1 MRDFLVG
8 KIGSLGSDLSG
19 CSSCLCPRLA
29 FVLWLLGG
37 LRSLLSFLGGRLGRS
52 ALLLRSLL
60 LLLVLCGTRG
70 LYTRGR
76 ESERLSASETSWR
89 STDKSSRS
97 RRRPR
102 GQRCSASICGECR
115 IILVRFLFLVS
126 TPFYGY
132 CMMRIGG
139 QFVLKPRA
147 FRGSSSVQAKP
158 CDMRI
163 HVFQVCCSSRLLQ
176 STVTRSF
183 S

>member
-60 LLLVLCGTRG
+60 LLLLVLCGTRG

-89 STDKSSRS
+89 STDKPSRS

-102 GQRCSASICGECR
+102 GQRCSASICGVQNSLGEPSS
-115 IILVRFLFLVS
+115 LVS
-126 TPFYGY
+126 PCYGY
-132 CMMRIGG
+132 SM
-139 QFVLKPRA
+139 
-147 FRGSSSVQAKP
+147 
-158 CDMRI
+158 
-163 HVFQVCCSSRLLQ
+163 SSRITGPGSQ
-176 STVTRSF
+176 SMRSPIVVIVGKAMRNTNSRPF
-183 S
+183 RCMVF

>member
-1 MRDFLVG
+1 VPSKQRMRDFLVG
-8 KIGSLGSDLSG
+8 KIGSLGPDLSG

-89 STDKSSRS
+89 STDKPSRS

-102 GQRCSASICGECR
+102 GQRCSASICGVQNSLGEPSPC
-115 IILVRFLFLVS
+115 
-126 TPFYGY
+126 YGHS
-132 CMMRIGG
+132 M
-139 QFVLKPRA
+139 
-147 FRGSSSVQAKP
+147 
-158 CDMRI
+158 
-163 HVFQVCCSSRLLQ
+163 SSRITGPGSQ
-176 STVTRSF
+176 SMRSPIVVIMGKAMRNTNSRPF
-183 S
+183 RCMVF